1 MKLHGPKKP
10 ASSFSSQVPQ
20 ALNYPPGPLWM
31 ELQGKGQGQGQGQEL
46 HFERL
51 ALLLSTDH
59 PAASSMAAHGKAPF
73 HRPVS

>member
-31 ELQGKGQGQGQGQEL
+31 ELLGQGQGQGQEL